1 MQGSAAYRPRAEC
14 GPPKHFTRFT
24 SFYCHP
30 ARNLFS
36 NDSHLVAK
44 TFLGDLRHQFV
55 QKKSEFLAKTVFLF
69 WSSPSIRPNKGLSF
83 WRRPF
88 FGLRHHLN
96 FWIKPFSSGPLEWWS
111 PQEPCS
117 TKCGSLVQTVIDPQP
132 SNTFSRAMPQLSVS
146 QYAYS
151 HCTRVLNWQS
161 VINCKLNICQFSLK
175 KTTNKQMFHRI

>member
-1 MQGSAAYRPRAEC
+1 MILATNSSEKSRNFWRRP
-14 GPPKHFTRFT
+14 F
-24 SFYCHP
+24 
-30 ARNLFS
+30 
-36 NDSHLVAK
+36 
-44 TFLGDLRHQFV
+44 
-55 QKKSEFLAKTVFLF
+55 FLF

-96 FWIKPFSSGPLEWWS
+96 FWIKPFSCGPLEWWS

-175 KTTNKQMFHRI
+175 QLISKCFIEFERFCCKIIMKLCRNKITVNLKSKEFDFSTML